1 MFQHQNIWL
10 PDGEKHFPEWMTR
23 NGEIVNGK
31 GTYQI
36 KKLREAMKWCRQF
49 RRAVDVGA
57 HVGLW
62 SMHLAGKFSMLN
74 AFEPVPKFRDCW
86 RMNMGAESVDVSAS
100 YQLHCFALG
109 ATDDTWALMS
119 INPADTGGTHVSVER
134 PSVVN
139 HMDATPMMTLD
150 SFKFE
155 DVDFIKIDCEGYEL
169 EVLKGAWRTIARSKP
184 CVIVEQKPHKLLPN
198 FGIKGAPAVDYLRDM
213 GAVLR
218 KEIGGDYILSWD
230 A

>member
-36 KKLREAMKWCRQF
+36 KKLREAMKHVKQF
-49 RRAVDVGA
+49 RTAIDVGA

-62 SMHLAGKFSMLN
+62 SMHLVTRFNLLH
-74 AFEPVPKFRDCW
+74 AFEPVQQFRDCW
-86 RMNMGAESVDVSAS
+86 CRNVDATIDHLRSAA
-100 YQLHCFALG
+100 YELHDCALG
-109 ATDDTWALMS
+109 ASDGGLVGMRVDA
-119 INPADTGGTHVSVER
+119 ADTGGTHVTSGGDV
-134 PSVVN
+134 
-139 HMDATPMMTLD
+139 PMFTLD
-150 SFKFE
+150 SFEFP

-169 EVLKGAWRTIARSKP
+169 EVLKGAADTLARCKP
-184 CVIVEQKPHKLLPN
+184 GVIVEQKPHKLLPN

-218 KEIGGDYILSWD
+218 KEIGGDFILTWD